1 MIKRKPSPTFK
12 DETHVKP
19 IVFGVKSRPITT
31 NNVVVMIFEEL
42 FDLIKT
48 TWKTKDLKTLIH
60 HPDWKPEERKK

>member
-1 MIKRKPSPTFK
+1 M
-12 DETHVKP
+12 KP

-48 TWKTKDLKTLIH
+48 TWKTKDLKTLIR